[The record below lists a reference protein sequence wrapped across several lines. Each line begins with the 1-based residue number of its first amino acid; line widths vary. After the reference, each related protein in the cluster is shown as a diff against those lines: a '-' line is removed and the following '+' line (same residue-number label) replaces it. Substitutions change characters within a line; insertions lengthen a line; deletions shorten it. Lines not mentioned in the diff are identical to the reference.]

1 MHIHSVRNK
10 MMLST
15 FVLILVCA
23 LVVIYICNQQME
35 THFLQYLQDP
45 AALAGQAGQAAGKAA
60 GQAGQTIRGG
70 MGSGMHHGMMGGGM
84 MGGGMMNGM
93 HRQMMLGAA
102 EQNFVESYHES
113 LWWIGF
119 LFAGIG
125 LVVSYFL
132 SGNITKPL
140 RQLSSAAEK
149 IRQGDLKQEV
159 PVKTQDEVGQLAT
172 VFNQMSAELA
182 ASESNRQELL
192 ANIAHELKTPLAILQ
207 GHLESMLDGV
217 EEPEPDKLFSM
228 QEEVMRLTRLVG
240 DLRDLSLA
248 QVHKLELHP
257 QPVDVS
263 EKTRRAADM
272 LEPMLEEKHLQF
284 KRELAEGLPQLQLD
298 PDRLNQILYNLIT
311 NAIRYTTPGTT
322 ITLQTEQTAEGVRL
336 VVADEGPGIAPEDL
350 PHVFEQF
357 YRGDKSRNRA
367 SGGSGIGLSLAKS
380 FVEAQGGHIHAENR
394 KTGGAAFVVEFPC
407 KS

>member
-1 MHIHSVRNK
+1 MRSHSVRYK

-15 FVLILVCA
+15 FVLILICA

-35 THFLQYLQDP
+35 THFFQYLQDP
-45 AALAGQAGQAAGKAA
+45 SALAGQNGQG
-60 GQAGQTIRGG
+60 GGYGHG
-70 MGSGMHHGMMGGGM
+70 MGHGMMGGGM
-84 MGGGMMNGM
+84 GMGGM
-93 HRQMMLGAA
+93 HHRMMLGAA
-102 EQNFVESYHES
+102 ERTFVESYHRS

-132 SGNITKPL
+132 SGNITRPL
-140 RQLSSAAEK
+140 RQLSRAAEK
-149 IRQGDLKQEV
+149 IRQGELKQEV
-159 PVKTQDEVGQLAT
+159 PVETRDEVGQLAA

-182 ASESNRQELL
+182 VNENNRQELL

-217 EEPEPDKLFSM
+217 EQPEPDKLFSM

-248 QVHKLELHP
+248 QVHQLELHL
-257 QPVDVS
+257 QPMDLG
-263 EKTRRAADM
+263 EKTERAAEM
-272 LEPMLEEKHLQF
+272 LEPLLEEKNLHF
-284 KRELAEGLPQLQLD
+284 VKELAPDLPLRQLD

-311 NAIRYTTPGTT
+311 NAIRYTTPGTA
-322 ITLQTEQTAEGVRL
+322 ILLKTEAAGENVRL
-336 VVADEGPGIAPEDL
+336 LIADEGPGIAPEDL

-367 SGGSGIGLSLAKS
+367 LGGSGIGLSLAKS
-380 FVEAQGGHIHAENR
+380 FVEAQGGSIRAENR
-394 KTGGAAFVVEFPC
+394 KNGGAAFIVEFPDW
-407 KS
+407 

>member
-1 MHIHSVRNK
+1 MRFHSVRYK

-35 THFLQYLQDP
+35 THFFQYLQDP
-45 AALAGQAGQAAGKAA
+45 SALAGQNGQG
-60 GQAGQTIRGG
+60 GSFGHG
-70 MGSGMHHGMMGGGM
+70 MGHGMMGGGM
-84 MGGGMMNGM
+84 GMGGM
-93 HRQMMLGAA
+93 HHRMMLGAA
-102 EQNFVESYHES
+102 ERTFVESYHRS

-132 SGNITKPL
+132 SGNITRPL
-140 RQLSSAAEK
+140 RQLSRAAEK
-149 IRQGDLKQEV
+149 IRQGELKQEV
-159 PVKTQDEVGQLAT
+159 PVETRDEVGQLAA

-182 ASESNRQELL
+182 VNENNRQELL

-217 EEPEPDKLFSM
+217 EQPEPDKLFSM

-248 QVHKLELHP
+248 QVHQLELHL
-257 QPVDVS
+257 QPMDLG
-263 EKTRRAADM
+263 EKTERAAEM
-272 LEPMLEEKHLQF
+272 LEPLLEEKNLHF
-284 KRELAEGLPQLQLD
+284 VKELAPHLPLRQLD

-311 NAIRYTTPGTT
+311 NAIRYTTPGTA
-322 ITLQTEQTAEGVRL
+322 ILLKTEAAGKNVRL
-336 VVADEGPGIAPEDL
+336 LIADEGPGIAPEDL

-367 SGGSGIGLSLAKS
+367 LGGSGIGLSLAKS
-380 FVEAQGGHIHAENR
+380 FVEAQGGSIRAENR
-394 KTGGAAFVVEFPC
+394 KNGGAAFIVEFPDR
-407 KS
+407 

>member
-10 MMLST
+10 MMIST
-15 FVLILVCA
+15 FLLILICA
-23 LVVIYICNQQME
+23 LIVIYICNQQME

-45 AALAGQAGQAAGKAA
+45 SALAGQAGQAAGQA
-60 GQAGQTIRGG
+60 GQAIWGG
-70 MGSGMHHGMMGGGM
+70 MGNGYGMHHGMMGGGM
-84 MGGGMMNGM
+84 MGGM
-93 HRQMMLGAA
+93 HHQMMMGAA
-102 EQNFVESYHES
+102 ERNFVESYHES

-125 LVVSYFL
+125 LAVSYFL

-149 IRQGDLKQEV
+149 IRQGDLKQVV
-159 PVKTQDEVGQLAT
+159 PVETQDEVGQLAM

-182 ASESNRQELL
+182 ATESNRQELL

-217 EEPEPDKLFSM
+217 ETPEPDKLFSM

-257 QPVDVS
+257 QPLDVS

-284 KRELAEGLPQLQLD
+284 KRELAEGLPELPLD

-322 ITLQTEQTAEGVRL
+322 ITLQTEKTDKGVRL
-336 VVADEGPGIAPEDL
+336 TVADEGPGIAPEDL

-357 YRGDKSRNRA
+357 YRGEKSRNRA

-380 FVEAQGGHIHAENR
+380 FVEAQGGTIHAENR
-394 KTGGAAFVVEFPC
+394 KTGGAAFIVEFPGHT
-407 KS
+407 S

>member
-10 MMLST
+10 MMIST
-15 FVLILVCA
+15 FLLILICA
-23 LVVIYICNQQME
+23 LIVIYICNQQME

-45 AALAGQAGQAAGKAA
+45 SALAGQAGQAAGQA
-60 GQAGQTIRGG
+60 GQAIRGG
-70 MGSGMHHGMMGGGM
+70 MGNGYGMHHGMMGGGM
-84 MGGGMMNGM
+84 MGGM
-93 HRQMMLGAA
+93 HHQMMMGAA
-102 EQNFVESYHES
+102 ERNFVESYHES

-125 LVVSYFL
+125 LAVSYFL

-149 IRQGDLKQEV
+149 IRQGDLKQVV
-159 PVKTQDEVGQLAT
+159 PVETQDEVGQLAM

-182 ASESNRQELL
+182 ATESNRQELL

-217 EEPEPDKLFSM
+217 ETPEPDKLFSM

-257 QPVDVS
+257 QPLDVS

-284 KRELAEGLPQLQLD
+284 KRELAEGLPELPLD

-322 ITLQTEQTAEGVRL
+322 ITLQTEKTDKGVRL
-336 VVADEGPGIAPEDL
+336 TVADEGPGIAPEDL

-357 YRGDKSRNRA
+357 YRGEKSRNRA

-380 FVEAQGGHIHAENR
+380 FVEAQGGTIHAENR
-394 KTGGAAFVVEFPC
+394 KTGGAAFIVEFPL
-407 KS
+407 

>member
-10 MMLST
+10 MMIST
-15 FVLILVCA
+15 FLLILICA
-23 LVVIYICNQQME
+23 LIVIYICNQQME

-45 AALAGQAGQAAGKAA
+45 SALAGQAGQAAGQA
-60 GQAGQTIRGG
+60 GQAIRGG
-70 MGSGMHHGMMGGGM
+70 MGNGYGMHHGMMGGGM
-84 MGGGMMNGM
+84 MGGM
-93 HRQMMLGAA
+93 HHQMMMGAA
-102 EQNFVESYHES
+102 ERNFVESYHES

-125 LVVSYFL
+125 LAVSYFL
-132 SGNITKPL
+132 SGNITKSL

-149 IRQGDLKQEV
+149 IRQGDLKQVV
-159 PVKTQDEVGQLAT
+159 PVETQDEVGQLAM

-182 ASESNRQELL
+182 ATESNRQELL

-217 EEPEPDKLFSM
+217 ETPEPDKLFSM

-257 QPVDVS
+257 QPLDVS

-284 KRELAEGLPQLQLD
+284 KRELAEGLPELPLD

-322 ITLQTEQTAEGVRL
+322 ITLQTEKTDKGVRL
-336 VVADEGPGIAPEDL
+336 TVADEGPGIAPEDL

-357 YRGDKSRNRA
+357 YRGEKSRNRA

-380 FVEAQGGHIHAENR
+380 FVEAQGGTIHAENR
-394 KTGGAAFVVEFPC
+394 KTGGAAFIVEF
-407 KS
+407 SGHTS

>member
-1 MHIHSVRNK
+1 MQFHSVRNK
-10 MMLST
+10 MMVST
-15 FVLILVCA
+15 FLLILVCA
-23 LVVIYICNQQME
+23 LIVIYICNQQME
-35 THFLQYLQDP
+35 THFFQYLQDP
-45 AALAGQAGQAAGKAA
+45 SALAGQGSQAVG
-60 GQAGQTIRGG
+60 GYGRG
-70 MGSGMHHGMMGGGM
+70 MGRGMMGGGM
-84 MGGGMMNGM
+84 GMGGM
-93 HRQMMLGAA
+93 HHRMMLGAA
-102 EQNFVESYHES
+102 ERTFVESYHKS

-132 SGNITKPL
+132 SGNITRPL
-140 RQLSSAAEK
+140 RQLSQAAEK

-159 PVKTQDEVGQLAT
+159 TVATRDEVGQLAS

-182 ASESNRQELL
+182 AGERNRQELL
-192 ANIAHELKTPLAILQ
+192 ANIAHELKTPLAVLQ

-217 EEPEPDKLFSM
+217 EEPAPDKLFSM

-248 QVHKLELHP
+248 QVHRLELHL
-257 QPVDVS
+257 QPVDLD
-263 EKTRRAADM
+263 EKVERAADM
-272 LEPMLEEKHLQF
+272 LEPLLEEKKLRF
-284 KRELAEGLPQLQLD
+284 VKELAPGLPVRQLD

-311 NAIRYTTPGTT
+311 NAIRYTTPGTS
-322 ITLQTEQTAEGVRL
+322 ILLKTEPVGERVRL
-336 VVADEGPGIAPEDL
+336 SIADEGPGIAPEDL

-380 FVEAQGGHIHAENR
+380 FVEAQGGTITARNR
-394 KTGGAAFVVEFPC
+394 NQGGAEFVVEL
-407 KS
+407 

>member
-10 MMLST
+10 MMIST
-15 FVLILVCA
+15 FLLILICA
-23 LVVIYICNQQME
+23 LIVIYICNQQME

-45 AALAGQAGQAAGKAA
+45 SALAGQAGQAAGQA
-60 GQAGQTIRGG
+60 GQAIRGG
-70 MGSGMHHGMMGGGM
+70 MGNGYGMHHGMMGGGM
-84 MGGGMMNGM
+84 MGGM
-93 HRQMMLGAA
+93 HHQMMMGAA
-102 EQNFVESYHES
+102 ERNFVESYHES

-125 LVVSYFL
+125 LAVSYFL

-149 IRQGDLKQEV
+149 IRQGDLKQVV
-159 PVKTQDEVGQLAT
+159 PVETQDEVGQLAM

-182 ASESNRQELL
+182 ATESNRQELL

-217 EEPEPDKLFSM
+217 ETPEPDKLFSM

-257 QPVDVS
+257 QPLDVS

-284 KRELAEGLPQLQLD
+284 KRELAEGLPELPLD

-322 ITLQTEQTAEGVRL
+322 ITLQTEKTDKGVRL

-380 FVEAQGGHIHAENR
+380 FVEAQGGTIKAENR
-394 KTGGAAFVVEFPC
+394 KTGGAAFIVEF
-407 KS
+407 SGHTS

>member
-1 MHIHSVRNK
+1 MHFHSVRYK

-35 THFLQYLQDP
+35 THFFQYLQDP
-45 AALAGQAGQAAGKAA
+45 SALAGQNGQG
-60 GQAGQTIRGG
+60 GGFGHG
-70 MGSGMHHGMMGGGM
+70 MGHGMMGGGM
-84 MGGGMMNGM
+84 GMGGM
-93 HRQMMLGAA
+93 HHRMMLGAA
-102 EQNFVESYHES
+102 ERTFVESYHRS

-132 SGNITKPL
+132 SGNITRPL
-140 RQLSSAAEK
+140 RQLSRAAEK
-149 IRQGDLKQEV
+149 IRQGELKQEV
-159 PVKTQDEVGQLAT
+159 PVETRDEVGQLAA

-182 ASESNRQELL
+182 VNENNRQELL

-217 EEPEPDKLFSM
+217 EQPEPDKLFSM

-248 QVHKLELHP
+248 QVHQLELHL
-257 QPVDVS
+257 QPMDLG
-263 EKTRRAADM
+263 EKTERAAEM
-272 LEPMLEEKHLQF
+272 LEPLLEEKNLHF
-284 KRELAEGLPQLQLD
+284 VKELAPNLPLRQLD

-311 NAIRYTTPGTT
+311 NAIRYTTPGTA
-322 ITLQTEQTAEGVRL
+322 ILLKTEAAGENVRL
-336 VVADEGPGIAPEDL
+336 LIADEGPGIAPEDL

-367 SGGSGIGLSLAKS
+367 LGGSGIGLSLAKS
-380 FVEAQGGHIHAENR
+380 FVEAQGGSIRAENR
-394 KTGGAAFVVEFPC
+394 KNGGAAFIVEFPDR
-407 KS
+407 

>member
-1 MHIHSVRNK
+1 MHFHSVRYK

-35 THFLQYLQDP
+35 THFFQYLQDP
-45 AALAGQAGQAAGKAA
+45 SALAGQNGQG
-60 GQAGQTIRGG
+60 GGFGHG
-70 MGSGMHHGMMGGGM
+70 MGHGMMGGGM
-84 MGGGMMNGM
+84 GMGGM
-93 HRQMMLGAA
+93 HHRMMLGAA
-102 EQNFVESYHES
+102 ERTFVESYHRS

-132 SGNITKPL
+132 SGNITRPL
-140 RQLSSAAEK
+140 RQLSRAAEK
-149 IRQGDLKQEV
+149 IRQGELKQEV
-159 PVKTQDEVGQLAT
+159 PVETRDEVGQLAA
-172 VFNQMSAELA
+172 VFNQMSAELVVN
-182 ASESNRQELL
+182 ENNRQELL

-217 EEPEPDKLFSM
+217 EQPEPDKLFSM

-248 QVHKLELHP
+248 QVHQLELHL
-257 QPVDVS
+257 QPVDLG
-263 EKTRRAADM
+263 EKTERAAEM
-272 LEPMLEEKHLQF
+272 LEPLLEEKNLHF
-284 KRELAEGLPQLQLD
+284 VKELAPDLPLRQLD

-311 NAIRYTTPGTT
+311 NAIRYTTPGTA
-322 ITLQTEQTAEGVRL
+322 ILLKTEAAGENVRL
-336 VVADEGPGIAPEDL
+336 LIADEGPGIAPEDL

-367 SGGSGIGLSLAKS
+367 LGGSGIGLSLAKS
-380 FVEAQGGHIHAENR
+380 FVEAQGGSIRAENR
-394 KTGGAAFVVEFPC
+394 KNGGAAFIVAFPD
-407 KS
+407 K

>member
-1 MHIHSVRNK
+1 MHFHSVRYK

-35 THFLQYLQDP
+35 THFFQYLQDP
-45 AALAGQAGQAAGKAA
+45 SALAGQNGQG
-60 GQAGQTIRGG
+60 GGFGHG
-70 MGSGMHHGMMGGGM
+70 MGHGMMGGGM
-84 MGGGMMNGM
+84 GMGGM
-93 HRQMMLGAA
+93 HHRMMLGAA
-102 EQNFVESYHES
+102 ERTFVESYHRS

-132 SGNITKPL
+132 SGNITRPL
-140 RQLSSAAEK
+140 RQLSRAAEK
-149 IRQGDLKQEV
+149 IRQGELKQEV
-159 PVKTQDEVGQLAT
+159 PVETRDEVGQLAA

-182 ASESNRQELL
+182 VNENNRQELL

-217 EEPEPDKLFSM
+217 EQPEPDKLFSM
-228 QEEVMRLTRLVG
+228 QEEVMRLNRLVG

-248 QVHKLELHP
+248 QVHQLELHL
-257 QPVDVS
+257 QPMDLG
-263 EKTRRAADM
+263 EKTERAAEM
-272 LEPMLEEKHLQF
+272 LEPLLEEKNLHF
-284 KRELAEGLPQLQLD
+284 VKELAPDLPLRQLD

-311 NAIRYTTPGTT
+311 NAIRYTTPGTA
-322 ITLQTEQTAEGVRL
+322 ILLKTEVAGENVRL
-336 VVADEGPGIAPEDL
+336 LIADEGPGIAPEDL

-367 SGGSGIGLSLAKS
+367 LGGSGIGLSLAKS
-380 FVEAQGGHIHAENR
+380 FVEAQGGSIRAENR
-394 KTGGAAFVVEFPC
+394 KNGGAAFIVEFPDR
-407 KS
+407 

>member
-1 MHIHSVRNK
+1 MHFHSVRYK

-35 THFLQYLQDP
+35 THFFQYLQDP
-45 AALAGQAGQAAGKAA
+45 SALAGQNGQG
-60 GQAGQTIRGG
+60 GGFGRG
-70 MGSGMHHGMMGGGM
+70 MGHGMMGGGM
-84 MGGGMMNGM
+84 GMGGM
-93 HRQMMLGAA
+93 HHRMMLGAA
-102 EQNFVESYHES
+102 ERTFVESYHRS

-132 SGNITKPL
+132 SGNITRPL
-140 RQLSSAAEK
+140 RQLSRAAEK
-149 IRQGDLKQEV
+149 IRQGELKQEV
-159 PVKTQDEVGQLAT
+159 PVETRDEVGQLAA

-182 ASESNRQELL
+182 VNENNRQELL

-217 EEPEPDKLFSM
+217 EQPEPDKLFSM

-248 QVHKLELHP
+248 QVHQLELHF
-257 QPVDVS
+257 QPIDLG
-263 EKTRRAADM
+263 EKTERAAEM
-272 LEPMLEEKHLQF
+272 LEPLLEEKNLHF
-284 KRELAEGLPQLQLD
+284 VKELAPDLPLRQLD
-298 PDRLNQILYNLIT
+298 QDRLNQILYNLIT
-311 NAIRYTTPGTT
+311 NAIRYTTPGTA
-322 ITLQTEQTAEGVRL
+322 ILLKTEAAGKNVRL
-336 VVADEGPGIAPEDL
+336 LIADEGPGIAPEDL

-367 SGGSGIGLSLAKS
+367 LGGSGIGLSLAKS
-380 FVEAQGGHIHAENR
+380 FVEAQGGSIRAENR
-394 KTGGAAFVVEFPC
+394 KNGGAAFIVEFPDQ
-407 KS
+407 

>member
-1 MHIHSVRNK
+1 MHFHSVRYK

-35 THFLQYLQDP
+35 THFFQYLQDP
-45 AALAGQAGQAAGKAA
+45 SALAGQNGQG
-60 GQAGQTIRGG
+60 GGFGHG
-70 MGSGMHHGMMGGGM
+70 MGHGMMGGGM
-84 MGGGMMNGM
+84 GMGGM
-93 HRQMMLGAA
+93 HHRMMLGAA
-102 EQNFVESYHES
+102 ERTFVESYHRS

-132 SGNITKPL
+132 SGNITRPL
-140 RQLSSAAEK
+140 RQLSRAAEK
-149 IRQGDLKQEV
+149 IRQGELKQEV
-159 PVKTQDEVGQLAT
+159 PVETRDEVGQLAA
-172 VFNQMSAELA
+172 VFNQMSAELVVN
-182 ASESNRQELL
+182 ENNRQELL

-217 EEPEPDKLFSM
+217 EQPEPDKLFSM

-248 QVHKLELHP
+248 QVHQLELHL
-257 QPVDVS
+257 QPVDLG
-263 EKTRRAADM
+263 EKTERAAEM
-272 LEPMLEEKHLQF
+272 LEPLLEEKNLHF
-284 KRELAEGLPQLQLD
+284 VKELAPDLPLRQLD

-311 NAIRYTTPGTT
+311 NAIRYTTPGTA
-322 ITLQTEQTAEGVRL
+322 ILLKTEAAGKNVRL
-336 VVADEGPGIAPEDL
+336 LIADEGPGIAPEDL

-367 SGGSGIGLSLAKS
+367 LGGSGIGLSLAKS
-380 FVEAQGGHIHAENR
+380 FVEAQGGSIRAENR
-394 KTGGAAFVVEFPC
+394 KNGGAAFIVEFPDR
-407 KS
+407 

>member
-10 MMLST
+10 MMIST
-15 FVLILVCA
+15 FLLILICA
-23 LVVIYICNQQME
+23 LIVIYICNQQME

-45 AALAGQAGQAAGKAA
+45 SALAGQAGRAAGQAA
-60 GQAGQTIRGG
+60 GQAGQAIRGG
-70 MGSGMHHGMMGGGM
+70 MGNGSGMHHGMMGGGM
-84 MGGGMMNGM
+84 MNGM
-93 HRQMMLGAA
+93 HHQMMLGAA
-102 EQNFVESYHES
+102 ERNFVESYHES

-125 LVVSYFL
+125 LAVSYLL

-149 IRQGDLKQEV
+149 IRQGDLKQVV
-159 PVKTQDEVGQLAT
+159 PVETQDEVGQLAT

-182 ASESNRQELL
+182 ATESNRQELL

-217 EEPEPDKLFSM
+217 ETPEPDKLFSM

-248 QVHKLELHP
+248 QVHKLELHL
-257 QPVDVS
+257 QSLDVT

-284 KRELAEGLPQLQLD
+284 KRELAEGLPELPLD

-322 ITLQTEQTAEGVRL
+322 ITLQTEKTDKGVRL

-380 FVEAQGGHIHAENR
+380 FVEAQGGTIHAENR
-394 KTGGAAFVVEFPC
+394 KTGGAAFIVEF
-407 KS
+407 SGHTS